1 MTSYNI
7 YFISTCL
14 QAYRAELFISDE
26 AVELARMA
34 AVNLE
39 RRAAVRESREAIRQL
54 VNLKELQH
62 HFVSYRSKVATF

>member
-1 MTSYNI
+1 M
-7 YFISTCL
+7 
-14 QAYRAELFISDE
+14 
-26 AVELARMA
+26 ARMA

-62 HFVSYRSKVATF
+62 HFVSYRSKVATFLTGLSKIGVKKR

>member
-1 MTSYNI
+1 
-7 YFISTCL
+7 
-14 QAYRAELFISDE
+14 
-26 AVELARMA
+26 MA

-62 HFVSYRSKVATF
+62 HFVSYRSKVINYIVG

>member
-1 MTSYNI
+1 
-7 YFISTCL
+7 
-14 QAYRAELFISDE
+14 
-26 AVELARMA
+26 MA